1 MVLSY
6 SGCLCR
12 VGFDRR
18 VARVEGQNTKPL
30 FLIQKKEIRKQ
41 EVGASVACLRR
52 TQQDVMAPGKP
63 DFVRKKR
70 DLGKRYGEKLARKRL
85 FVRG

>member
-18 VARVEGQNTKPL
+18 VARAEGQNTKPL

-41 EVGASVACLRR
+41 EVGTSVAFFTPNAAGRH
-52 TQQDVMAPGKP
+52 DSGK
-63 DFVRKKR
+63 
-70 DLGKRYGEKLARKRL
+70 A
-85 FVRG
+85 